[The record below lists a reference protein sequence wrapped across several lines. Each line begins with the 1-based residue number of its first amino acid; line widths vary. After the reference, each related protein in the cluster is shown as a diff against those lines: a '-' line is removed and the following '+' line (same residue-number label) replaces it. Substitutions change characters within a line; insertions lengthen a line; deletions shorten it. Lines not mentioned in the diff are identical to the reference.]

1 MFSRSIGA
9 PAGWAR
15 PGIWLVN
22 RRPGG
27 IPMKH
32 IDKETSRCLKSE
44 KEQLVEDVRRCD
56 FCSTNVE
63 EHGQCYEEAARESGW
78 RSKNCFD

>member
-1 MFSRSIGA
+1 
-9 PAGWAR
+9 
-15 PGIWLVN
+15 
-22 RRPGG
+22 
-27 IPMKH
+27 MKH